1 MRISA
6 KCFYGNHG
14 NLYKIPQMR
23 YFLFSDAALIL
34 RLNKGVNYEKNK
46 PIFSN
51 AMHRVFV

>member
-1 MRISA
+1 
-6 KCFYGNHG
+6 
-14 NLYKIPQMR
+14 MR
-23 YFLFSDAALIL
+23 YFLFADAALIL